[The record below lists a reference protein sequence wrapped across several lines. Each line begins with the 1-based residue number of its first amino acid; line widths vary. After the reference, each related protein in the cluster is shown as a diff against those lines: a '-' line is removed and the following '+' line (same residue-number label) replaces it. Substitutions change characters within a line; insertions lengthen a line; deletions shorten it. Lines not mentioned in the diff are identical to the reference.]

1 MNPNKLSTLILSAA
15 LTLAS
20 CADKEKIQLETAT
33 VSAGAISETVTATGT
48 LESVTQVDVGT
59 QVTGKITKLFAD
71 YNSVVKKGE
80 LIAEIDKTLLE
91 SEVEAAN
98 ANLESARSTYEYRK
112 TNYERDRKL
121 HDKKLISDYDYET
134 SRNEYDVARL
144 SYQKSKAD
152 RVKATEN
159 LGYAEIYAPID
170 GIVISREVEIG
181 QTVVANMTVANI
193 FTIADLDNM
202 QVIADVDEA
211 DIGQVKVGQRV
222 TFTVDAYPDDVFNG
236 KVTQVRLNPTE
247 ESNVITYE
255 VVVSADN
262 SDHKLIPGL
271 TANITIYTAESQNA
285 LIVPASA
292 IKFSPKDLDDESLP
306 KKAQDAPKEAK
317 AVVWTVRDNKLYPVA
332 VTIGTTVSAWRF
344 CQDSR
349 RATWW
354 LSTTQPI
361 WRRSK
366 PAAARKAVRSR
377 QNILDR
383 KRRRDKNE
391 RDNPSR
397 RHPPQFRCGRG
408 DRPCAARSVV
418 HNQRGRVCHNHGH
431 IGFRKV
437 DAAQHSRMPRHTHVG
452 QLLHRR
458 SGGAENEQKRARLH
472 TQP

>member
-1 MNPNKLSTLILSAA
+1 MNLNKLSTLILSAA

-20 CADKEKIQLETAT
+20 CADKDKIQLETAT

-222 TFTVDAYPDDVFNG
+222 TFSVDAYPDDVFNG

-262 SDHKLIPGL
+262 ADHILIPGL

-292 IKFSPKDLDDESLP
+292 LKFSPKDIDDESLP
-306 KKAQDAPKEAK
+306 QKAQDAPTDAK
-317 AVVWTVRDNKLYPVA
+317 AVVWTVRGGKLYPVA
-332 VTIGTTVSAWRF
+332 VTTGTNNGVNVEIVSG
-344 CQDSR
+344 
-349 RATWW
+349 
-354 LSTTQPI
+354 L
-361 WRRSK
+361 K
-366 PAAARKAVRSR
+366 K
-377 QNILDR
+377 
-383 KRRRDKNE
+383 
-391 RDNPSR
+391 
-397 RHPPQFRCGRG
+397 G
-408 DRPCAARSVV
+408 DVV
-418 HNQRGRVCHNHGH
+418 A
-431 IGFRKV
+431 I
-437 DAAQHSRMPRHTHVG
+437 DYSADMAAQQAGGSEESSPFAPKHPG
-452 QLLHRR
+452 QKKKE
-458 SGGAENEQKRARLH
+458 GQK
-472 TQP
+472 